1 MNLFLCYSIAI
12 LNKNY
17 PYRFNSIIKSDIEAQ
32 PLEERDINWE
42 KIYNYKYITKKY
54 FNENVEEEKN
64 YCEIFKI
71 YGYPA
76 ALLEIECNNNNNK
89 MVTNF
94 ILNKNL
100 LLMFDAGDIL
110 RISFYKKF
118 KNINIKNA
126 KNKNEFIMI

>member
-12 LNKNY
+12 LNRNY
-17 PYRFNSIIKSDIEAQ
+17 PYRVNSIIKSQIDTR
-32 PLEERDINWE
+32 PLEETDINWE
-42 KIYNYKYITKKY
+42 KFYNYKYITKKY
-54 FNENVEEEKN
+54 FNENIEKEN
-64 YCEIFKI
+64 SYCEIFKI

-76 ALLEIECNNNNNK
+76 ALLEIQYNNNK
-89 MVTNF
+89 LMVTNF

-110 RISFYKKF
+110 RISFYKRF

-126 KNKNEFIMI
+126 KNKQEFIMI